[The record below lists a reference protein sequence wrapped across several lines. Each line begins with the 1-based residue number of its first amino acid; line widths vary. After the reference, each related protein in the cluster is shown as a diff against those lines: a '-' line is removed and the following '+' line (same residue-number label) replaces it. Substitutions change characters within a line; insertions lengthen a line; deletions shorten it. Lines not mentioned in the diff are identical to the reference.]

1 MRTGWR
7 GAVLALLVLGWA
19 PVAMASRGDSRCVP
33 LYDKGDFARAHT
45 VCERDAGH
53 GDPGAQF
60 ILGRMFEQGEGV
72 KRDERR
78 ALAWYLKAAR
88 QGYDF
93 AQYYVG
99 HMYYEGLGTK
109 QDYHQAYLW
118 TLKAAHQG
126 FVPAYYNLGLQYQ
139 YGDGVKRNP
148 AQAVSWYRKAA
159 SAGDSM
165 GQLAYAACYLQGI
178 GVKRDLATGY
188 AWLRLA
194 AHRGSAEARQHLLAV
209 RGTLSQAQRRRA
221 ADYFKE
227 LQKRFP
233 APASGG

>member
-1 MRTGWR
+1 MVGKWR
-7 GAVLALLVLGWA
+7 QLALTVLALGLVPAAWA
-19 PVAMASRGDSRCVP
+19 AQGGGRCVP
-33 LYDKGDFARAHT
+33 LYNKGDFAHAYS
-45 VCERDAGH
+45 VCHRDAGL

-72 KRDERR
+72 KRDEKR

-99 HMYYEGLGTK
+99 HMYYKGLGTK
-109 QDYHQAYLW
+109 RDYHEAYLW

-139 YGDGVKRNP
+139 YGDGVKQNP
-148 AQAVSWYRKAA
+148 VQAVSWYRKGA
-159 SAGDSM
+159 SAGDPM

-194 AHRGSAEARQHLLAV
+194 AHRGSAEARHHLLAI
-209 RGTLSQAQRRRA
+209 RSTLNHAERRQAEK
-221 ADYFKE
+221 YFKE
-227 LQKRFP
+227 LVKRFP
-233 APASGG
+233 AAPRGG